1 MSKILAV
8 VMMAGALLAQQQPPP
23 KQPAPK
29 SQQELEAILAIQNAP
44 DADARIKA
52 AEELVTK
59 FKDTEFKEFALQ
71 MQTLSYQQKN
81 DFENMMIAGE
91 RTLEVNPDNVVVL
104 IALAQAIP
112 QRTREHDLD
121 KEEKLGKSDSFASK
135 ALKLVP
141 NLEKFNPQIT
151 DEDWTNYKKSAMSQ
165 AHEAL
170 GMSAFVRKNYA
181 KSEESFK
188 AAAEVSPQPEATIF
202 YRLGMVYQAQNK
214 YDEAI
219 GALDKAIAAG
229 GVQLGGGR
237 DLAAEQKK
245 TVEKA
250 KAAAGPAA
258 KPAPQVEIKK
268 Q

>member
-1 MSKILAV
+1 MSKILVV
-8 VMMAGALLAQQQPPP
+8 VMMAGVLLAQQQ

-29 SQQELEAILAIQNAP
+29 SQKELEAILAIQNAP

-52 AEELVTK
+52 AEELITK

-71 MQTLSYQQKN
+71 MQTLSHQQKN
-81 DFENMMIAGE
+81 DFDNMLITGE

-121 KEEKLGKSDSFASK
+121 KEEKLGKADAFANK

-141 NLEKFNPQIT
+141 NLEKFNPQIS

-165 AHEAL
+165 AHEAI
-170 GMSAFVRKNYA
+170 GMSAFVRKNYS
-181 KSEESFK
+181 KSEEAFK

-219 GALDKAIAAG
+219 AALDKAIAAG
-229 GVQLGGGR
+229 GVQIGGR

-245 TVEKA
+245 AVEKA
-250 KAAAGPAA
+250 KAAAGGAD